1 MTLLN
6 GVKPES
12 VTLEPYPHLVL
23 ENALESG
30 LRRELIDGFPS
41 LDVFTGGR
49 DMGENTKIYYPA
61 VKACDDPRVAEVWK
75 SFLQEHLTADFYR
88 QIAQVFGPAIRQE
101 LPDLEATFGKPLES
115 FTVGIDGEGS
125 FEQYDVLINALIGIH
140 TPVSTGLK
148 LERRPHVKN
157 VDKFLEG
164 FLYLRP
170 DNDTAPGGD
179 YELFSA
185 KPGGTLRFGKW
196 AQTRRD
202 RLILEKTIPY
212 GKNTLFMVINNPR
225 AIQALTARGPGQHPL
240 MYCNFTV
247 RTPYKLFDLNYTPW
261 GRTHR
266 YLRGYYD
273 RLIT

>member
-1 MTLLN
+1 
-6 GVKPES
+6 
-12 VTLEPYPHLVL
+12 
-23 ENALESG
+23 
-30 LRRELIDGFPS
+30 
-41 LDVFTGGR
+41 
-49 DMGENTKIYYPA
+49 
-61 VKACDDPRVAEVWK
+61 
-75 SFLQEHLTADFYR
+75 
-88 QIAQVFGPAIRQE
+88 
-101 LPDLEATFGKPLES
+101 
-115 FTVGIDGEGS
+115 
-125 FEQYDVLINALIGIH
+125 
-140 TPVSTGLK
+140 
-148 LERRPHVKN
+148 
-157 VDKFLEG
+157 
-164 FLYLRP
+164 LRP

-212 GKNTLFMVINNPR
+212 GKNTLVMVINNPR

-247 RTPYKLFDLNYTPW
+247 RTPYKLFDLDYTPW
-261 GRTHR
+261 GLTHR